1 MPTEIK
7 YTFVPYLGPS
17 SLVVFTK
24 IPGLVPCKQRL
35 LQTAPLLEHEVI
47 SLAKAFLVDTLRTA
61 RLATNQTVFLASD
74 PEVTPET
81 LQTFLADMPAPVT
94 REQLK
99 TFSYVGQLQV
109 SFGKRLD
116 EAIRYAFLQKKQ
128 SVVVI
133 GSDSP
138 LLSPETIKRAL
149 EAVEAGYFVLGPTP
163 HGGLYL
169 LGVPKDHLPYYSLA
183 EVFEKNEVTEL
194 NAFIENILRVQ
205 GEFLVLE
212 LGFDVDI
219 KDDLVTLQ
227 ALLPAVDY
235 TQRRQK
241 ELSPSRIPHSVAFG
255 HAPSTERVMQ
265 AFHLQMKPTKN
276 NREVILFRLPE
287 HRVASDQ

>member
-1 MPTEIK
+1 M
-7 YTFVPYLGPS
+7 
-17 SLVVFTK
+17 VFTK

-74 PEVTPET
+74 PEVNPET
-81 LQTFLADMPAPVT
+81 LQAFLADMPAPLS
-94 REQLK
+94 REQFK
-99 TFSYVGQLQV
+99 TFSYVGQLQS

-133 GSDSP
+133 GSDAP

-149 EAVEAGYFVLGPTP
+149 EAVEAGHFVLGPTA

-169 LGVPKDHLPYYSLA
+169 IGVPKEHLPYYSLA
-183 EVFEKNEVTEL
+183 EVFEKKEGTGKEGTEL

-205 GEFLVLE
+205 GDFLVLE

-219 KDDLVTLQ
+219 KEDLVTLQ

-235 TQRRQK
+235 TQRKQK

-255 HAPSTERVMQ
+255 YAPSTERVMQ
-265 AFHLQMKPTKN
+265 AFHLQMKQTPN
-276 NREVILFRLPE
+276 NREIILFRLPE